1 MASIVYTSHLYIYH
15 SVFGKPATWG
25 EEFAEAL
32 ADFYAWALLSPAI
45 LYLAARFPL
54 QPNRW
59 QRSLLVHI
67 PASLLVS
74 LAQVVIHTVADQS
87 LIHGHYSLDAMASG
101 FQALFAR
108 TFHFGLLV
116 YWMIIGI
123 SHAIEYYRDRE
134 LAAAQMETQLAQ
146 AQLNALKMQ
155 LHPHFLFNTL
165 HAISALMH
173 EDVKAADEMIARL
186 SELLRI
192 SMTATNDQEVTL
204 KTEIEF
210 LDKYLE
216 VERIRFKDRLT
227 VRMNIDPQALDASV
241 PNLILQPL
249 VENSIRHGISKRR
262 GAGLVEI
269 RALRQNGALQ
279 LQIIDNGVGLPT
291 DEEAVIKEGVGL
303 SNTRAR
309 LEQLYGAQH
318 RLELTK
324 PAEGGLIVTII
335 IPFHNLAT
343 E

>member
-1 MASIVYTSHLYIYH
+1 MASIVYTSHLYVYH

-32 ADFYAWALLSPAI
+32 ADFYAWALLSPII

-54 QPNRW
+54 KLHRW
-59 QRSLLVHI
+59 RRSLLVHI
-67 PASLLVS
+67 PASLLIS
-74 LAQVVIHTVADQS
+74 LAQVVVHTIADQS
-87 LIHGHYSLDAMASG
+87 LIHGHYSPDAMVSG

-123 SHAIEYYRDRE
+123 SHVIEYYKDRE

-146 AQLNALKMQ
+146 AQLHALKMQ

-165 HAISALMH
+165 HAISALMQ

-192 SMTATNDQEVTL
+192 SMTTTNAQEVAL

-227 VRMNIDPQALDASV
+227 VRMDIDPQALDALV
-241 PNLILQPL
+241 PNLLLQPL
-249 VENSIRHGISKRR
+249 VENSIRHGIAKRR
-262 GAGLVEI
+262 GEGMVLI
-269 RALRQNGALQ
+269 RAARQNGALQ
-279 LQIIDNGVGLPT
+279 LQIIDNGVGLQM
-291 DEEAVIKEGVGL
+291 DQGAVIKEGVGL

-309 LEQLYGAQH
+309 LDQLYGVQH
-318 RLELTK
+318 RFELTQA
-324 PAEGGLIVTII
+324 AEGGLVVTIV
-335 IPFHNLAT
+335 IPFHNLST
-343 E
+343 N